1 MSDLSEYID
10 HGIRKITPR
19 TVEAFRKQL
28 PRLQFKTVEIEAPQQ
43 PHLVEQIDFLT
54 RFVED
59 CADGAWSDYP
69 YVTFAEALFAL
80 MYLLR
85 GVDIIPDMIPEIGY
99 ADDSSL
105 MRSVLSR
112 SKNHFI
118 AYAQANKL
126 DWSEITT
133 EA

>member
-19 TVEAFRKQL
+19 TVEEFRANL
-28 PRLQFKTVEIEAPQQ
+28 PRLQLKTVEIEAPRQ
-43 PHLVEQIDFLT
+43 PHLTKQIDFLT

-59 CADGAWSDYP
+59 CADGVWSDYP

-105 MRSVLSR
+105 TRAVLSR
-112 SKNHFI
+112 SEAHLM
-118 AYAQANKL
+118 AYAEANGL
-126 DWSEITT
+126 DWSQITT